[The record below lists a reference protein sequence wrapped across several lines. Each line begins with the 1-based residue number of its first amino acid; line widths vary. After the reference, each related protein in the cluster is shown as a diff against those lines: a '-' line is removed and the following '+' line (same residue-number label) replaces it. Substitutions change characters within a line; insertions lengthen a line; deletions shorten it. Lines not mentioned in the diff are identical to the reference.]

1 MGVSVKR
8 FVSVAVAAL
17 AGFVPQLVVAETAE
31 EAAVLFGAR
40 ESVLDVSLS
49 PSGTKLLY
57 IAPARP
63 AGEAVYVADLSTGAP
78 PKMISAYNNP
88 DSELTGCDWATDER
102 LICRVR
108 YIDSLNGALIGAT
121 RMYAMSADGSDPIML
136 SAREGDGAIG
146 FSQDGGSII
155 ALDLPD
161 RPNKILMTRE
171 FVPEYRTGTLVGG
184 DSEGLGVE
192 EVDVVTGR
200 RRQVEAPN
208 EANTSF
214 VADDK
219 GAVRLRVRQFS
230 DNDGYLKGK
239 RRYDVH
245 AAAGGAWTTLAEL
258 QDENDAAFRPVSVDA
273 ARNLAY
279 GFVDRNGYDAVATM
293 ALDGTGASEIVLAR
307 DDVDV
312 DSLIRIGRQQRI
324 VGVSYAT
331 EKREIAYLD
340 PALKRLTEQF
350 QRALPGH
357 PLINIV
363 GASADENQLLL
374 VASRDTDP
382 GMVYFFDKGSRQLK
396 TVFPLRPELTGR
408 AMGQMTPIIFPAADG
423 TQIPGY
429 LTLPPGSDGKNLPAI
444 VLPHGGPSAR
454 DEWGFDWLVQF
465 FVARGYAVLQPNYRG
480 SAGYGTAWFGRNG
493 FQAWR
498 TAVGDVNDAGRWLAA
513 QGIAGPQRLAIV
525 GWSYGGYAALQSQVL
540 DANLYKAVVAIAP
553 VTDLEQLREDSRPY
567 TSYRLVDRFVGQGE
581 HVAAGSPARNADAFS
596 APVLLF
602 HGTRDQNVAA
612 AQSRLMQARL
622 KERGKSVRYVEYENR
637 DHYIDDSEAR
647 TGMLVEI
654 DKFLSDALGG

>member
-1 MGVSVKR
+1 MKR

-17 AGFVPQLVVAETAE
+17 AGFAPQYVVAETAE
-31 EAAVLFGAR
+31 EAAAQFGAR

-49 PSGTKLLY
+49 PSGTKLVY
-57 IAPARP
+57 VAPGRP
-63 AGEAVYVADLSTGAP
+63 TGEAVYVADLSTGAA
-78 PKMISAYNNP
+78 PKMISAYNNA
-88 DSELTGCDWATDER
+88 DSRLAGCDWATDER
-102 LICRVR
+102 LVCRVR
-108 YIDSLNGALIGAT
+108 YINSLDGVLISAT
-121 RMYAMSADGSDPIML
+121 RMYAMGADGSDPIML
-136 SAREGDGAIG
+136 SAREGDTAIG
-146 FSQDGGSII
+146 FNQNGGSII
-155 ALDLPD
+155 ALDLPG

-171 FVPEYRTGTLVGG
+171 FLPEFTTGTLVAGN
-184 DSEGLGVE
+184 DEGLGVE

-200 RRQVEAPN
+200 RRGVEAPN
-208 EANTSF
+208 EANTGF

-219 GAVRLRVRQFS
+219 GAIRLRVRQFS
-230 DNDGYLKGK
+230 DNDGYLKGR

-245 AAAGGAWTTLAEL
+245 GPDGGAWTTLGVL
-258 QDENDAAFRPVSVDA
+258 SDENDTGFRPVAVDS

-279 GFVDRNGYDAVATM
+279 GFVGQNGYDAVATM
-293 ALDGTGASEIVLAR
+293 ALDGTGATEVVLAR

-312 DSLIRIGRQQRI
+312 DALIRIGRQKRV

-340 PALKRLTEQF
+340 PALKRLADQF

-357 PLINIV
+357 PLVNIV

-374 VASRDTDP
+374 IASSDTDP
-382 GMVYFFDKGSRQLK
+382 GNLYFFDKGTRQLK

-408 AMGQMTPIIFPAADG
+408 TMGQMTAVTFPAADG

-429 LTLPPGSDGKNLPAI
+429 LTLPPGSEGKNLPAI

-498 TAVGDVNDAGRWLAA
+498 TAIGDVNDAGRWLAA
-513 QGIAGPQRLAIV
+513 QGIADPKRLAIV

-553 VTDLEQLREDSRPY
+553 VTDLAQLREDSKPY

-581 HVAAGSPARNADAFS
+581 HVAQGSPARNADAFT

-602 HGTRDQNVAA
+602 HGTRDENVNV

-622 KERGKSVRYVEYENR
+622 KERGKSVRYVEFDNR
-637 DHYIDDSEAR
+637 DHYIDDAEAR
-647 TGMLVEI
+647 TKMLVEI
-654 DKFLSDALGG
+654 DKFLAGAL